1 MNQQRQ
7 RPLVQPSLSSAA
19 RPAAPRGLTADP
31 RYRLSVSEPPRE
43 RSLPSPRL
51 LISLIG
57 LTGGLVILYVALKL
71 AGVIG

>member
-7 RPLVQPSLSSAA
+7 RPFVQPTLSSVA
-19 RPAAPRGLTADP
+19 RPAAPGLVADP

-71 AGVIG
+71 AGIIG